1 MDKHDWKRIGAR
13 IQDVRIQR
21 KISRK
26 EMQALTG
33 LDESTICNIE
43 HGRTHPSLES
53 LLRLVDVLDI
63 SLDYIIY
70 GIRPLHSAD
79 GLVFRSDDELEET
92 YLLTEG

>member
-1 MDKHDWKRIGAR
+1 MNTPDWKRIGAR
-13 IQDVRIQR
+13 IQDVRLQR

-33 LDESTICNIE
+33 LDESTLCNIE
-43 HGRTHPSLES
+43 HGHAHPSLEA
-53 LLRLVDVLDI
+53 LLRIVDVLDI

-92 YLLTEG
+92 YLLTED